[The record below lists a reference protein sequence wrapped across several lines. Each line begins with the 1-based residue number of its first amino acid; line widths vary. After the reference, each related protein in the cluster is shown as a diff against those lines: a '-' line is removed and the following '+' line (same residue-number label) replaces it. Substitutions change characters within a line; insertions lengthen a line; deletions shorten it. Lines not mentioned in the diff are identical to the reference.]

1 MRIYNINPYLC
12 KMNTKDYLIT
22 WWWNSIL
29 MFLLYDI
36 VWILADHE
44 DFSFLLKEDS
54 TVLWIDFCYCFLFS
68 SYNLV
73 FGTILLKS
81 RLLKIFGNKKVLIF
95 CTTFLFANTVLAFI
109 IENMIDLIWIEIPM
123 HEAWGNAY
131 LIGLISCVQALIVAV
146 EYYCRKLERKYEEN
160 RMLEMQ
166 LLKMQLNPHF
176 IFNSLSVLTGL
187 IRIDAT
193 RAENYVVR
201 LSRIYR
207 HILGHIEIDIVLL
220 EDAFRFLEDYT
231 ALLQLRYTNIELI
244 IHDIDCSDNP
254 YILSQSL
261 QVVIE
266 NAVKHNSLNR
276 STKLTI
282 TINREKDMLTITN
295 NIIASD
301 YNKNSSN
308 PSHKIGLKNLSQ
320 RYLIKFNKKIKIQ
333 TSANEFKV
341 YLPIIHLNKH
351 EESFDYRR

>member
-1 MRIYNINPYLC
+1 
-12 KMNTKDYLIT
+12 MNLKDYLIT
-22 WWWNSIL
+22 WWWNSIF

-44 DFSFLLKEDS
+44 EFNFLIKEDS

-68 SYNLV
+68 LYNLA

-81 RLLKIFGNKKVLIF
+81 QVIKAFGHRKILAF
-95 CTTFLFANTVLAFI
+95 CTTFLLANTILAFI
-109 IENMIDLIWIEIPM
+109 IENMLDWIWTEIPT

-131 LIGLISCVQALIVAV
+131 LMGLISCMQALIVAV

-160 RMLEMQ
+160 KMLEMQ

-176 IFNSLSVLTGL
+176 IFNSLSVLASL
-187 IRIDAT
+187 IRMDAT
-193 RAENYVVR
+193 RAEHYVIR

-207 HILGHIEIDIVLL
+207 HILGHIEADAVSL
-220 EDAFRFLEDYT
+220 EDAFGFLEDYA
-231 ALLQLRYTNIELI
+231 ALLQLRYANIELNI
-244 IHDIDCSDNP
+244 RNMDCGDNP

-266 NAVKHNSLNR
+266 NAVKHNALNQN
-276 STKLTI
+276 TKLTI
-282 TINREKDMLTITN
+282 TIGREKDMLVVSN

-301 YNKNSSN
+301 YNKDSST

-320 RYLIKFNKKIKIQ
+320 RYLIKFNKEMRIQ
-333 TSANEFKV
+333 ANANEFKV
-341 YLPIIHLNKH
+341 YLPIVHLNKI
-351 EESFDYRR
+351 

>member
-1 MRIYNINPYLC
+1 MDRNSNARSMGKCLPDRTDLLC
-12 KMNTKDYLIT
+12 
-22 WWWNSIL
+22 
-29 MFLLYDI
+29 
-36 VWILADHE
+36 A
-44 DFSFLLKEDS
+44 
-54 TVLWIDFCYCFLFS
+54 
-68 SYNLV
+68 
-73 FGTILLKS
+73 G
-81 RLLKIFGNKKVLIF
+81 
-95 CTTFLFANTVLAFI
+95 
-109 IENMIDLIWIEIPM
+109 
-123 HEAWGNAY
+123 
-131 LIGLISCVQALIVAV
+131 LIVAV

-282 TINREKDMLTITN
+282 TISREKDMLTITN